1 MKPRAVRDGYLG
13 DLIDRH
19 NMLWNKF
26 VWLENL
32 SQKHRKGQPK
42 RHINGSTLDRYV
54 NLHKKGHGWDYMI
67 SGMDAQS
74 IQATIQR
81 REVAFDKFFKYAK
94 AKSEGKPVD
103 KKESPPKF
111 KRIKGAGS
119 FTMKQTGWRI
129 GNDSITIGNFIKK
142 NLHEYRF
149 WDSRPL
155 EGKPKTMTVRRDAL
169 GDLWLHV
176 VTDAMP
182 SSPLPKTGIDAGF
195 DFGSD
200 PFLMDSHGRKWKA
213 PCVYFKHLAEV
224 KKIDRRIA
232 RCVKGSNSQKR
243 LYKEMSRLF
252 RDIDNLRSDWQW
264 KLAWELCRTYDVLC
278 FENLDLADM
287 GKRHK
292 DKEKGLSPD
301 EKKTLKKW
309 RRKLKDYAPAAFIEK
324 VKWVAQKTG
333 KEVLIVPSK
342 WDPTSQKCHFCKA
355 INPEIKNVKIK
366 KWKCPSCGAHLHRDI
381 NAAINAEVDAKA
393 GAAKKDR
400 KESKGTRGCAGG
412 ASSVDVGQSGD
423 SARESRWAR
432 IRKSSK
438 PQGGDAGLAEGNL
451 HGTQTHDGGLAGGIP
466 HALAVGECQTFEI
479 PWHQKADIGRV
490 KVMLEEGGCF
500 DYSVQNEGAFF
511 RIQYWSE
518 DILLRWKDKN

>member
-1 MKPRAVRDGYLG
+1 MVTYTYKLKPKARRDGYLG

-26 VWLENL
+26 VWLEEV
-32 SQKHRKGQPK
+32 SRKRRGK
-42 RHINGSTLDRYV
+42 HINGTALDRYV

-67 SGMDAQS
+67 AGLDAQS

-111 KRIKGAGS
+111 KRVKGAGS
-119 FTMKQTGWRI
+119 FTMKQTGWKI
-129 GNDSITIGNFIKK
+129 GEGSISIGRFISKGGPK
-142 NLHEYRF
+142 EIHTYKY

-176 VTDAMP
+176 VTDKTP
-182 SSPLPKTGIDAGF
+182 FSPLPKTGIDAGF

-200 PFLMDSHGRKWKA
+200 PFFMDSHGRKWEA
-213 PCVYFKHLAEV
+213 PRIYFKYLADL

-232 RCVKGSNSQKR
+232 RCVKGSNNQKR
-243 LYKEMSRLF
+243 LYKERARLY
-252 RDIDNLRSDWQW
+252 RDIENMRDDWQR

-287 GKRHK
+287 GKHHK
-292 DKEKGLSPD
+292 SKEKDLVPND
-301 EKKTLKKW
+301 KKKLKKW

-324 VKWVAQKTG
+324 VKWIAQKAG
-333 KEVLIVPSK
+333 KQVLIVPSK

-355 INPEIKNVKIK
+355 INPTVKDVNIK
-366 KWKCPSCGAHLHRDI
+366 KWKCPSCGAVLHRDL

-393 GAAKKDR
+393 GAAKQ
-400 KESKGTRGCAGG
+400 ESKGTRGCAGG
-412 ASSVDVGQSGD
+412 ASSVDVGQSGKT
-423 SARESRWAR
+423 ARESRWAR
-432 IRKSSK
+432 IRKPSK
-438 PQGGDAGLAEGNL
+438 PKGGDAGLAEEHL
-451 HGTQTHDGGLAGGIP
+451 HGTQTHDSGLAGGIP
-466 HALAVGECQTFEI
+466 HALAVGGCQCDVPQTKIF
-479 PWHQKADIGRV
+479 RV
-490 KVMLEEGGCF
+490 KAV
-500 DYSVQNEGAFF
+500 
-511 RIQYWSE
+511 
-518 DILLRWKDKN
+518 